1 MKKGL
6 LILLLLSTV
15 VLAQQEATPI
25 PRYTDFPL
33 DNIHILRLQEAA
45 ESISDN
51 VSTLQAEIAG
61 FKTAQT
67 EELKQMHNA
76 LNEFKRIQ
84 TTQLAGLQEQMN
96 DLQERIGRQPRTE
109 VPESRIPSTVVTLLS
124 VNILMLFIV
133 ILLVLY
139 LRGKYT
145 DYLKAK
151 KEASQHIHP
160 APENLVDHVK
170 SQLKKKKSLH
180 DIRMELAEKGW
191 NPSVIEHAI
200 HAAKE

>member
-25 PRYTDFPL
+25 PRYSDFPL

-45 ESISDN
+45 ASISDN
-51 VSTLQAEIAG
+51 VSTLQEEIAD
-61 FKTAQT
+61 FKVAQT
-67 EELKQMHNA
+67 EELKQMQGT
-76 LNEFKRIQ
+76 LTDFKRTQ
-84 TTQLAGLQEQMN
+84 TTQLANLQEQMTE
-96 DLQERIGRQPRTE
+96 LEERIGRQPRTE

-145 DYLKAK
+145 DYLKAR
-151 KEASQHIHP
+151 KEAAQHIHP

-170 SQLKKKKSLH
+170 SQLKKKKTLH
-180 DIRMELAEKGW
+180 DIRIELAEKGW
-191 NPSVIEHAI
+191 SPSVIEHAI
-200 HAAKE
+200 QAAKE